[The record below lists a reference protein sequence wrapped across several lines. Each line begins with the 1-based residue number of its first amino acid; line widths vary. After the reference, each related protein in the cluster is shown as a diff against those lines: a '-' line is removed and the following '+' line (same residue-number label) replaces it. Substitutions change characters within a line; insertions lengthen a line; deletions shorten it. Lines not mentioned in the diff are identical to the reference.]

1 MEYKPKVITGK
12 VTGTGWPIDGHV
24 LWFSQWDYD
33 NRESWHLYGW
43 EDSEDEAVMQTV
55 FQTETE
61 AGLCLFDTLEKFA
74 ENWKAKKW
82 EPQGSF
88 CLPLDKVEVLEVKQ
102 EESTNNTR
110 EQLRAHGFD
119 LTPRK
124 QTDRGGIICLPLD
137 KNLNGDVQ
145 AKHPDWKPV
154 ECPTCGRKCWKHP
167 EADRQENNTDG
178 LYYLK
183 IDARHYFPD
192 GKIARDVL
200 EALRCRQYAEV
211 LAFYMECDLD
221 DIEKQA
227 RRLAES
233 TALSYSEALH
243 KIGGDML
250 RSKQEKPA
258 PLSLWPIRQE
268 PVRPNRAARRAA
280 KRKGGRNGR

>member
-110 EQLRAHGFD
+110 EQRDHLPTTGQEPERRRAG
-119 LTPRK
+119 
-124 QTDRGGIICLPLD
+124 
-137 KNLNGDVQ
+137 Q
-145 AKHPDWKPV
+145 AP
-154 ECPTCGRKCWKHP
+154 G
-167 EADRQENNTDG
+167 
-178 LYYLK
+178 
-183 IDARHYFPD
+183 
-192 GKIARDVL
+192 L
-200 EALRCRQYAEV
+200 EASRV
-211 LAFYMECDLD
+211 P
-221 DIEKQA
+221 
-227 RRLAES
+227 
-233 TALSYSEALH
+233 
-243 KIGGDML
+243 DM
-250 RSKQEKPA
+250 
-258 PLSLWPIRQE
+258 
-268 PVRPNRAARRAA
+268 RPEMLETP
-280 KRKGGRNGR
+280 GS

>member
-33 NRESWHLYGW
+33 NRESWHIYGW

-61 AGLCLFDTLEKFA
+61 AGLCPFDTLEKFA

-124 QTDRGGIICLPLD
+124 QTDRGGILCLPLD

-145 AKHPDWKPV
+145 AKHPDWEPV

-167 EADRQENNTDG
+167 EAGRLAKEQGAKMLCTECAIKAG
-178 LYYLK
+178 LHC
-183 IDARHYFPD
+183 RHV
-192 GKIARDVL
+192 A
-200 EALRCRQYAEV
+200 AEV
-211 LAFYMECDLD
+211 VVHNIGHFLSGSRSSAEFFLVPGDIVHAFVEDQV
-221 DIEKQA
+221 QA
-227 RRLAES
+227 L
-233 TALSYSEALH
+233 
-243 KIGGDML
+243 GGVCGK
-250 RSKQEKPA
+250 S
-258 PLSLWPIRQE
+258 
-268 PVRPNRAARRAA
+268 
-280 KRKGGRNGR
+280 GR

>member
-12 VTGTGWPIDGHV
+12 VTDTGWPIDGHV

-33 NRESWHLYGW
+33 NHESWHLYGW

-74 ENWKAKKW
+74 ESWKSKKW

-102 EESTNNTR
+102 EENTNNTR
-110 EQLRAHGFD
+110 ERLRAHGFD

-124 QTDRGGIICLPLD
+124 QTDRGGILCLPLD

-145 AKHPDWKPV
+145 AKHPDWEPV

-167 EADRQENNTDG
+167 EADRLAKEQGTKMLCTECAIKAG
-178 LYYLK
+178 L
-183 IDARHYFPD
+183 
-192 GKIARDVL
+192 
-200 EALRCRQYAEV
+200 
-211 LAFYMECDLD
+211 
-221 DIEKQA
+221 
-227 RRLAES
+227 
-233 TALSYSEALH
+233 LSPFRKE
-243 KIGGDML
+243 G
-250 RSKQEKPA
+250 
-258 PLSLWPIRQE
+258 
-268 PVRPNRAARRAA
+268 PNRAQRRRA
-280 KRKGGRNGR
+280 KRERRK

>member
-110 EQLRAHGFD
+110 R
-119 LTPRK
+119 
-124 QTDRGGIICLPLD
+124 RGHAG
-137 KNLNGDVQ
+137 N
-145 AKHPDWKPV
+145 
-154 ECPTCGRKCWKHP
+154 P
-167 EADRQENNTDG
+167 ES
-178 LYYLK
+178 L
-183 IDARHYFPD
+183 RHY
-192 GKIARDVL
+192 IN
-200 EALRCRQYAEV
+200 E
-211 LAFYMECDLD
+211 LA
-221 DIEKQA
+221 
-227 RRLAES
+227 
-233 TALSYSEALH
+233 
-243 KIGGDML
+243 GGD
-250 RSKQEKPA
+250 RRA
-258 PLSLWPIRQE
+258 R
-268 PVRPNRAARRAA
+268 VGTNRAAADHSLGGHPPDLDRANREKDQGIQSQEKDLPHSGRIHERAHA
-280 KRKGGRNGR
+280 KRRRPHLWY

>member
-61 AGLCLFDTLEKFA
+61 AGLCLFDTLEKFT

-110 EQLRAHGFD
+110 ERLRAHGFD

-124 QTDRGGIICLPLD
+124 QTDRGGILCLPLD

-145 AKHPDWKPV
+145 AKHPDWDPV

-167 EADRQENNTDG
+167 EADRLAKEQGAKMLCTECAIKAG
-178 LYYLK
+178 LLSPFRK
-183 IDARHYFPD
+183 EGPNRAQRRRA
-192 GKIARDVL
+192 KRDL
-200 EALRCRQYAEV
+200 N
-211 LAFYMECDLD
+211 

-227 RRLAES
+227 HRLAES
-233 TALSYSEALH
+233 TTLSYSEALY

-250 RSKQEKPA
+250 RGNPEKPA
-258 PLSLWPIRQE
+258 PLYHWPIRRE

>member
-110 EQLRAHGFD
+110 EQLRAHGFN

-167 EADRQENNTDG
+167 EADRLAKEQDAKMLCTECAIKAG
-178 LYYLK
+178 L
-183 IDARHYFPD
+183 
-192 GKIARDVL
+192 
-200 EALRCRQYAEV
+200 
-211 LAFYMECDLD
+211 
-221 DIEKQA
+221 
-227 RRLAES
+227 
-233 TALSYSEALH
+233 LSP
-243 KIGGDML
+243 G
-250 RSKQEKPA
+250 
-258 PLSLWPIRQE
+258 
-268 PVRPNRAARRAA
+268 PNRAQRRRA
-280 KRKGGRNGR
+280 KRERRK

>member
-1 MEYKPKVITGK
+1 MLIINIVLALVAALLLFGVIGEKDGLRQQNITIAFVAVIVLIIALNRFFLREDKTMEYKPKVITGK

-124 QTDRGGIICLPLD
+124 QTDRGGILCLPLD

-145 AKHPDWKPV
+145 AKHPDWEPV

-167 EADRQENNTDG
+167 EADRLVKEQGAKMLCTECAIKAG
-178 LYYLK
+178 LLSPFRK
-183 IDARHYFPD
+183 
-192 GKIARDVL
+192 
-200 EALRCRQYAEV
+200 
-211 LAFYMECDLD
+211 EC
-221 DIEKQA
+221 
-227 RRLAES
+227 
-233 TALSYSEALH
+233 
-243 KIGGDML
+243 
-250 RSKQEKPA
+250 
-258 PLSLWPIRQE
+258 
-268 PVRPNRAARRAA
+268 PNRAQRRRA
-280 KRKGGRNGR
+280 KRERRK

>member
-12 VTGTGWPIDGHV
+12 VTGTGWPIDGPCALDSH
-24 LWFSQWDYD
+24 SGTTTTA
-33 NRESWHLYGW
+33 RAGTSHGW

-145 AKHPDWKPV
+145 AQAP
-154 ECPTCGRKCWKHP
+154 G
-167 EADRQENNTDG
+167 
-178 LYYLK
+178 
-183 IDARHYFPD
+183 
-192 GKIARDVL
+192 L
-200 EALRCRQYAEV
+200 EASRV
-211 LAFYMECDLD
+211 P
-221 DIEKQA
+221 
-227 RRLAES
+227 
-233 TALSYSEALH
+233 
-243 KIGGDML
+243 DM
-250 RSKQEKPA
+250 
-258 PLSLWPIRQE
+258 
-268 PVRPNRAARRAA
+268 RPEMLETP
-280 KRKGGRNGR
+280 GS

>member
-61 AGLCLFDTLEKFA
+61 AGLCPFDTLEKFA

-124 QTDRGGIICLPLD
+124 QTDRGGICLLFTFD
-137 KNLNGDVQ
+137 
-145 AKHPDWKPV
+145 AA
-154 ECPTCGRKCWKHP
+154 
-167 EADRQENNTDG
+167 AD
-178 LYYLK
+178 
-183 IDARHYFPD
+183 
-192 GKIARDVL
+192 
-200 EALRCRQYAEV
+200 
-211 LAFYMECDLD
+211 
-221 DIEKQA
+221 
-227 RRLAES
+227 
-233 TALSYSEALH
+233 
-243 KIGGDML
+243 
-250 RSKQEKPA
+250 
-258 PLSLWPIRQE
+258 
-268 PVRPNRAARRAA
+268 
-280 KRKGGRNGR
+280 